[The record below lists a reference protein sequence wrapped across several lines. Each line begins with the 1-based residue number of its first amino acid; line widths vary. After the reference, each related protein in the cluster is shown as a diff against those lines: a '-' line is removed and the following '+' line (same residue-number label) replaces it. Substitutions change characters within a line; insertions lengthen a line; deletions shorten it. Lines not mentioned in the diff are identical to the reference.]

1 MNAPTEPEFTNR
13 LALETSPYLLQ
24 HAHNPVH
31 WLPWGQE
38 AFDLAREQ
46 DKPILLSIGYA
57 TCHWCHVMAH
67 ESFENSSIAEIMNRH
82 FVCVKVDREERPDV
96 DRIYMAAVQAMT
108 GAGGWPMTVFL
119 EPGGKPFYAGTYFPP
134 QDGFG
139 RPGFPRLLEAVND
152 AWQNKRGELE
162 HSADA
167 LTTAIQDFSARGGR
181 AGELNP
187 DLSARALSNLSAR
200 FDAVNGGF
208 GDAPKFPA
216 PTTLEFLLQH
226 FHRTGSEQALEMAL
240 FTLEKMARGG
250 LYDQLGGGFHR
261 YSVDARWAVPHF
273 EKMLY
278 DNAQLVRV
286 YLHGLQIV
294 RGREGDGERSKLL
307 ERVVR
312 ETLDYLLREMTQTGP
327 VGADLSKTSSEGGF
341 YSAQD
346 ADSEGIEGKF
356 FTWTPAEFAEVLG
369 EDAPDLIEHYGVT
382 EAGNFLDPHHSE
394 FGSRSVL
401 CLPVLEQFAARQYL
415 TEELRQAALERIAWS
430 KQRLFAAR
438 EGRIKPITDDKVLT
452 SWNGLALAAFSEA
465 ARVLSEPDYLRVAL
479 ENARFFQ
486 AHMQAPDGRLF
497 HTYRQGQAKIT
508 GLLEDVALYGLGLLE
523 LYKACGDL
531 TWLEWARELWTVAL
545 RDHWDD
551 SSEAFYS
558 SAPFSGNSGG
568 EPLIARMQEFFD
580 AAVMSDNAAASLLGL
595 WIDRYYSDAG
605 ALEHAGK
612 VVLGSVG
619 EMLRAA
625 SGFGGLWQ
633 GFELLLA
640 ERTEIVLMGSPE
652 ERVRLERS
660 VASFYLPFTAI
671 APASSADSSL
681 SLLEGRTGEGVAYV
695 CRNMAC
701 ELPTR
706 AVKVLEGLL
715 ERI

>member
-24 HAHNPVH
+24 HAHNPVN

-38 AFDLAREQ
+38 AFDAAREQ

-67 ESFENSSIAEIMNRH
+67 ESFENSSIAEIMNRY
-82 FVCVKVDREERPDV
+82 FICVKVDREERPDV

-134 QDGFG
+134 QDGPG
-139 RPGFPRLLEAVND
+139 RPGFPRLLEAVSD
-152 AWQNKRGELE
+152 AWSNKREELE
-162 HSADA
+162 HSAAA
-167 LTTAIQDFSARGGR
+167 LTTALQDVSARGGR
-181 AGELNP
+181 AGELDP

-226 FHRTGSEQALEMAL
+226 YSRTANEQALEMAL
-240 FTLEKMARGG
+240 FTLERMARGG
-250 LYDQLGGGFHR
+250 IYDQLGGGFHR

-286 YLHGLQIV
+286 YLHALQIV
-294 RGREGDGERSKLL
+294 RQRAGHESSSERTELL

-312 ETLDYLLREMTQTGP
+312 ETLDYLLREMH
-327 VGADLSKTSSEGGF
+327 SSEGGF

-356 FTWTPAEFAEVLG
+356 FTWTPAEFREVLG
-369 EDAPDLIEHYGVT
+369 EDAPDLLEHLGVT
-382 EAGNFLDPHHSE
+382 EAGNFLDPHHPE

-401 CLPVLEQFAARQYL
+401 HLPQFETLEGRSRENL
-415 TEELRQAALERIAWS
+415 DKLAWS

-438 EGRIKPITDDKVLT
+438 EGRVKPITDDKVLT
-452 SWNGLALAAFSEA
+452 SWNGLALAAFAEA
-465 ARVLSEPDYLRVAL
+465 ARVLSEPHYLRVAL

-486 AHMQAPDGRLF
+486 TRMQAPDGRLF

-551 SSEAFYS
+551 SSGAFFS
-558 SAPFSGNSGG
+558 SATGG
-568 EPLIARMQEFFD
+568 ETLIARMQEFFD
-580 AAVMSDNAAASLLGL
+580 AAVMSDNAAAALLGL
-595 WIDRYYSDAG
+595 WINRYFGDAD
-605 ALEHAGK
+605 ALEHAQK

-633 GFELLLA
+633 GFELLLSQ
-640 ERTEIVLMGSPE
+640 RTEIVLMGSLE
-652 ERVRLERS
+652 ERVPLERV
-660 VASFYLPFTAI
+660 VAGFYLPFTAL
-671 APASSADSSL
+671 APALSTDSSL
-681 SLLEGRTGEGVAYV
+681 ALLENRTGEGVAYV
-695 CRNMAC
+695 CRDMAC

-706 AVKVLEGLL
+706 AVRVLESLL
-715 ERI
+715 EGIGQRP